1 MFPDDDDFVLIEFPD
16 SKSKQKSFRYYS
28 KPEFYLTADD
38 SIGCR
43 RILSE
48 IDSLLKEGYF
58 LAGVI
63 NFEAGF
69 FLRDIPFSKQFS
81 EKEFIKIGCYKGYRE
96 IAAEEIEKIQNR
108 YYFSSPMNNITI
120 EEYSEKFNYLKDLI
134 SEGKLY
140 QINYTFKKNFN
151 FWGDALSFFNTL
163 RRNQNSRYN
172 AFIRQG
178 QKYILSLS
186 PELFFYRKHLNFS
199 SRPMKGT
206 IEKAEQSS
214 EDYKNIEKL
223 MVDTKERAENSMI
236 ADLLRN
242 DMGIISQWGTVSL
255 KSHLN
260 LESYPTVHQLTSEI
274 ESTLKKDVSWSEIF
288 HAMVPGGSVTGVP
301 RTESMKIIQ
310 EVEKS
315 KRSVYTGA
323 IGFIDP
329 DNYSMFNIAI
339 RTVELEGNTGTIG
352 IGSGIVYDSNV
363 EDEFYE
369 CEAKS
374 SFFKKSFMPLDL
386 IETFLWS
393 RGRYYFKSEHLDRL
407 CQSADFFH
415 IPIDKNKLSR
425 YLEDQAKAW
434 PFDARY
440 RVTFELSSHGKF
452 FCRRVALGPKKRD
465 YKLIVS
471 SKILNSKDLFLKH
484 KSAQRE
490 LFNNEYQKA
499 IEAGFDDILFTN
511 EKGNITETAI
521 HNIFLQKEGIWYTPG
536 SAEGLLEGVMRKKIL
551 KKYPSVVESEI
562 PLAFLDSCKKVV
574 LVNSVRGA
582 GRVTSITLHDEY
594 KEKIFLFRNR

>member
-16 SKSKQKSFRYYS
+16 FKNKQKSFRYYS
-28 KPEFYLTADD
+28 RPEFYLAADD
-38 SIGCR
+38 LIGCR
-43 RILSE
+43 RVLSE
-48 IDSLLKEGYF
+48 IDSLLRKGYF

-63 NFEAGF
+63 NFEAGYY
-69 FLRDIPFSKQFS
+69 LRDVPFSKQFS
-81 EKEFIKIGCYKGYRE
+81 GKEPIKIGCYKGYHE
-96 IAAEEIEKIQNR
+96 IAAEEIEKIHNR
-108 YYFSSPMNNITI
+108 YYYSSPLNNITF
-120 EEYSEKFNYLKDLI
+120 EEYSEKFNYIKELI

-140 QINYTFKKNFN
+140 QINYTYKKKFN

-186 PELFFYRKHLNFS
+186 PELFFYRNHLNFS

-206 IEKAEQSS
+206 IEKAEQTS

-223 MVDTKERAENSMI
+223 MVDKKERAENSMI

-242 DMGIISQWGTVSL
+242 DMGIISQWGSVSL

-260 LESYPTVHQLTSEI
+260 LESYHTVHQLTSEI

-315 KRSVYTGA
+315 ERSVYTGA

-339 RTVELEGNTGTIG
+339 RTVELEGNSGSIG

-374 SFFKKSFMPLDL
+374 VFFKKSFMPLDL

-407 CQSADFFH
+407 CQSAEFFH
-415 IPIDKNKLSR
+415 IRVNKGEIDR
-425 YLEDQAKAW
+425 YLEEQAKAW
-434 PFDARY
+434 SVDSRF
-440 RVTFELSSHGKF
+440 RVTIELSSDGKLS
-452 FCRRVALGPKKRD
+452 CRTVALDSKKRD

-471 SKILNSKDLFLKH
+471 SKILNSKDIFLKH
-484 KSAQRE
+484 KSAQRG
-490 LFNNEYQKA
+490 LFNDEYQKA
-499 IEAGFDDILFTN
+499 IEAGFDDVLFTN

-521 HNIFLQKEGIWYTPG
+521 QNIFLQKAGIWYTPG
-536 SAEGLLEGVMRKKIL
+536 TSEGLLDGVMRKKIL
-551 KKYPSVVESEI
+551 KKYPTVVESEI
-562 PLAFLDSCKKVV
+562 PLPFLDSCRRLCWSIPFGG
-574 LVNSVRGA
+574 LV
-582 GRVTSITLHDEY
+582 E
-594 KEKIFLFRNR
+594 